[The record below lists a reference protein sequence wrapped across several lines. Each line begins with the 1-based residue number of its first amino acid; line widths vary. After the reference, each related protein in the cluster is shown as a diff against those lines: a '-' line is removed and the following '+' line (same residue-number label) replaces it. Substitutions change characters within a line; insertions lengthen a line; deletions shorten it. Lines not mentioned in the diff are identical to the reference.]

1 MKKEEADRII
11 QSIEKANRKD
21 DSTRLIESIFKL
33 VSTASLALVM
43 WVLTTVNAM
52 QKDLVKQSSD
62 VAYMRNSIE
71 KLENFTNIP
80 RFTEEH
86 FNMKMVPIEK
96 AIQSNSEAI
105 ISLSSKASDRDARI
119 QEILI
124 ELNKLK

>member
-11 QSIEKANRKD
+11 QSIEKANKKD
-21 DSTRLIESIFKL
+21 DSTKLIESIFKL

-71 KLENFTNIP
+71 KLEDFTNIP

-86 FNMKMVPIEK
+86 FNMKMVSVEK

-105 ISLSSKASDRDARI
+105 ISLSSKASDRDAKI